1 MRDDRRPAQGIR
13 RRVKLTAGNKTTLR
27 FGTKIEA
34 PRRIRALGV
43 PFGDTGKQPTLGLLS
58 LHIPFR
64 RVGAICL

>member
-43 PFGDTGKQPTLGLLS
+43 VCGGTEKHPRRPFYW
-58 LHIPFR
+58 HILFR